1 MKHKNRNEEARRARN
16 SMRRSGT
23 VVPFA
28 SHRARRSAV
37 GGHSRV
43 SDPQSAIGRGRIQ
56 AVMLVVA
63 VAGILLG
70 ARATYL
76 SLSEASRYAVA
87 SEPGVTRLA
96 QQTFVKRGDIL
107 SADGRKLATSFEAR
121 KIIATPYQIEDPSE
135 TARTLHEKIGASSG
149 LSFAKIE
156 AALRKPDE
164 QGKPGGYSV
173 VATVDPESAA
183 SVMELGLPGI
193 DSTLAA
199 ERVYPD
205 GALASPVVGHL
216 GDYDESFGGV
226 EARYD
231 GILSA
236 GDDVKTTIDVAVQQQ
251 LENSLSSAMDE
262 FEAKSALGLVMR
274 VDDGSVVALANSPGY
289 DNADYS
295 STDAELQRDRVLT
308 DPYEPG
314 STFKPFTVA
323 AALEEGAVSPDDA
336 FTVPDN
342 ILVADRVVNDSVP
355 HEVETMYPQ
364 DILEKSSNVG
374 TIQIAQELGGEKVD
388 EYSKAFGFGEKTG
401 IDLWGESAGNS
412 PSFEDWSGSSIGNI
426 PIGQGISVTPIQLAT
441 AYATL
446 ANGGLTVDP
455 RITETAGT
463 SASGDRVISEETSGI
478 VRGMLQSVVEKGT
491 GTHAQI
497 PGYTVAGKTGTS
509 QKVDPATGTYG
520 DEYTASFIG
529 FAPASD
535 PEYVTLI
542 VVDEPQ
548 TSIWGERVA
557 APAFAEVTEFTL
569 KYFNVRP
576 DDNASSTE

>member
-1 MKHKNRNEEARRARN
+1 
-16 SMRRSGT
+16 
-23 VVPFA
+23 
-28 SHRARRSAV
+28 
-37 GGHSRV
+37 
-43 SDPQSAIGRGRIQ
+43 
-56 AVMLVVA
+56 MLVVA
-63 VAGILLG
+63 VAGVLLG
-70 ARATYL
+70 ARAAYL

-87 SEPGVTRLA
+87 SEPGVTRVA

-107 SADGRKLATSFEAR
+107 SADGRKLATSLEAR

-205 GALASPVVGHL
+205 GALASPMVGHL

-569 KYFNVRP
+569 KYFNVLP

>member
-1 MKHKNRNEEARRARN
+1 
-16 SMRRSGT
+16 
-23 VVPFA
+23 
-28 SHRARRSAV
+28 
-37 GGHSRV
+37 
-43 SDPQSAIGRGRIQ
+43 
-56 AVMLVVA
+56 
-63 VAGILLG
+63 
-70 ARATYL
+70 
-76 SLSEASRYAVA
+76 
-87 SEPGVTRLA
+87 
-96 QQTFVKRGDIL
+96 
-107 SADGRKLATSFEAR
+107 
-121 KIIATPYQIEDPSE
+121 
-135 TARTLHEKIGASSG
+135 
-149 LSFAKIE
+149 
-156 AALRKPDE
+156 
-164 QGKPGGYSV
+164 
-173 VATVDPESAA
+173 
-183 SVMELGLPGI
+183 
-193 DSTLAA
+193 
-199 ERVYPD
+199 
-205 GALASPVVGHL
+205 
-216 GDYDESFGGV
+216 V
-226 EARYD
+226 EARYN
-231 GILSA
+231 GVLSA

-455 RITETAGT
+455 RITETSGT

-569 KYFNVRP
+569 KYFNVLP

>member
-1 MKHKNRNEEARRARN
+1 
-16 SMRRSGT
+16 
-23 VVPFA
+23 
-28 SHRARRSAV
+28 
-37 GGHSRV
+37 
-43 SDPQSAIGRGRIQ
+43 
-56 AVMLVVA
+56 
-63 VAGILLG
+63 
-70 ARATYL
+70 
-76 SLSEASRYAVA
+76 
-87 SEPGVTRLA
+87 
-96 QQTFVKRGDIL
+96 
-107 SADGRKLATSFEAR
+107 
-121 KIIATPYQIEDPSE
+121 
-135 TARTLHEKIGASSG
+135 
-149 LSFAKIE
+149 
-156 AALRKPDE
+156 
-164 QGKPGGYSV
+164 
-173 VATVDPESAA
+173 
-183 SVMELGLPGI
+183 PGI
-193 DSTLAA
+193 DSTPAA

-205 GALASPVVGHL
+205 SALASPVVGHL

-323 AALEEGAVSPDDA
+323 AALEGGAVSPDDT

-441 AYATL
+441 AYAAL

-569 KYFNVRP
+569 KYFNVLP